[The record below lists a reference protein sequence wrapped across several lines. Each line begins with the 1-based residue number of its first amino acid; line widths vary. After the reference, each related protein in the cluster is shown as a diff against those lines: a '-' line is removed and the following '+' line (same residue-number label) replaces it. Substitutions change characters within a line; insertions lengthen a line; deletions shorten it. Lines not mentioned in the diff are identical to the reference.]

1 MILCFAILYFFQ
13 ACFAVYPSTKIPM
26 SLSKGVEIIRE
37 NYTFTLQY
45 VTHPVDTIHGNS
57 KLIIRFANNM
67 LQAHCARHI
76 EDYIRI

>member
-1 MILCFAILYFFQ
+1 MA
-13 ACFAVYPSTKIPM
+13 
-26 SLSKGVEIIRE
+26 LSKGVERNQE
-37 NYTFTLQY
+37 NYTFTLQH

>member
-1 MILCFAILYFFQ
+1 
-13 ACFAVYPSTKIPM
+13 M
-26 SLSKGVEIIRE
+26 SLSKGVEMNRE
-37 NYTFTLQY
+37 KYTFTLEY

>member
-1 MILCFAILYFFQ
+1 MKFQ
-13 ACFAVYPSTKIPM
+13 I
-26 SLSKGVEIIRE
+26 SLSKGVEMNRKK
-37 NYTFTLQY
+37 YTFTLEY

>member
-1 MILCFAILYFFQ
+1 MRVRHEIQENIIDNRYSMSIVKRGKSEPERITFLFFH
-13 ACFAVYPSTKIPM
+13 
-26 SLSKGVEIIRE
+26 
-37 NYTFTLQY
+37 

-76 EDYIRI
+76 EDYIRIYR

>member
-1 MILCFAILYFFQ
+1 M
-13 ACFAVYPSTKIPM
+13 V
-26 SLSKGVEIIRE
+26 LSKRVEWNQE
-37 NYTFTLQY
+37 NFTFTIQH